1 MFRRLLTPRP
11 RRSAATGLLAL
22 TAFYGGAALASSSS
36 SSDGHSHPT
45 SIPTYCSPLPCFS
58 RSFQRSC
65 GFSVSPFSPSTDVAV
80 SISAPLRQFL
90 SSTSEL
96 FLRDFTLP
104 SLFSSPAGGFSIKQR
119 ILFLPPFSSL
129 LVAFLIGRSLVLNA
143 GFFTRYSST
152 SPLPDSN
159 SYREPLGK
167 NRDDAPCCPGCL
179 GRNSIAEA
187 AAAAGPAVVNIS
199 VVQGE
204 DASFCC
210 FRLSI
215 EGFLFCSYLTGNFW
229 QHISE
234 GLYGPMFG
242 KSIGSGTII
251 DPDGTILTCAHCVAD
266 FHSMRRVSKG
276 KVGAQY
282 DSIL

>member
-1 MFRRLLTPRP
+1 MFRRLLTPRS
-11 RRSAATGLLAL
+11 RRSAATGLLTL

-45 SIPTYCSPLPCFS
+45 SIPTLLPPCFS
-58 RSFQRSC
+58 RYFQRSC

-80 SISAPLRQFL
+80 SLSAPLRQFL

-104 SLFSSPAGGFSIKQR
+104 SLLSSPPGGFSIKQR
-119 ILFLPPFSSL
+119 ILFFPVSL
-129 LVAFLIGRSLVLNA
+129 LYLLLFFIGQSLVLNA
-143 GFFTRYSST
+143 GIFTRYSST

-159 SYREPLGK
+159 SYREPFGK

-204 DASFCC
+204 DASCFC

-215 EGFLFCSYLTGNFW
+215 ERFLFRSYLKGNFW

-251 DPDGTILTCAHCVAD
+251 DPDGTILTCAHCVAN

-276 KVGAQY
+276 KVGA
-282 DSIL
+282 

>member
-1 MFRRLLTPRP
+1 MFRRLLTPRS
-11 RRSAATGLLAL
+11 RRSAATGLLTL

-45 SIPTYCSPLPCFS
+45 SIPTLHPPCFS
-58 RSFQRSC
+58 RYFQRSC

-80 SISAPLRQFL
+80 SLSAPLRQFL

-104 SLFSSPAGGFSIKQR
+104 SLLSSPPGGI
-119 ILFLPPFSSL
+119 
-129 LVAFLIGRSLVLNA
+129 
-143 GFFTRYSST
+143 FTRYSST

-159 SYREPLGK
+159 SYREPFGK

-204 DASFCC
+204 DASCFC

-215 EGFLFCSYLTGNFW
+215 ERFLFRSYLKGNFW

-251 DPDGTILTCAHCVAD
+251 DPDGTILTCAHCVAN

-276 KVGAQY
+276 KVGA
-282 DSIL
+282 